1 MTNNAVTPHAEL
13 WAHTT
18 VTPAIDTHMAR
29 DEHATD
35 AEHLIEAAGRNCY
48 LSFHKPNA
56 ATQVNRDYL
65 ERTVF
70 QQAHGSIAEHAT
82 ATIYLTGVSR
92 AFLTELTRH
101 RHLSFSVLS
110 QRFVDESQANVVL
123 PPAVVDYLDTSGDS
137 AHANELL
144 VDALAVLDD
153 TYEELATMLY
163 DDFIHKGVDKRAARK
178 KAREAARGI
187 LPNMTETRMVVTGN
201 LRTWLEVLTRRMA
214 PDADQE
220 MREASLLIWNQLTT
234 VSPVL
239 FPHMEELLDD

>member
-1 MTNNAVTPHAEL
+1 MANNAVAPHAEL
-13 WAHTT
+13 WAHTA
-18 VTPAIDTHMAR
+18 VTPAIETHMAR
-29 DEHATD
+29 DEYATD

-48 LSFHKPNA
+48 LSFHKPNPVTA
-56 ATQVNRDYL
+56 INRNYL
-65 ERTVF
+65 KRTIF
-70 QQAHGSIAEHAT
+70 EQAHGSIAEHAT
-82 ATIYLTGVSR
+82 ATIYITGVSR

-101 RHLSFSVLS
+101 RHLSFSALS

-123 PPAVVDYLDTSGDS
+123 PPAIVDYLDTSGDS

-153 TYEELATMLY
+153 TYEELVEML
-163 DDFIHKGVDKRAARK
+163 IEAGKTRK
-178 KAREAARGI
+178 QAREAARGI
-187 LPNMTETRMVVTGN
+187 LPNMTETRMVITGN

-239 FPHMEELLDD
+239 FPHMEDLLDD